1 MSLGLCCQWIEARTK
16 RTGETI
22 YENILD
28 EKSLQLGAY
37 KNGKYDG
44 TRILDTYRGNVKEVL
59 RIIPK
64 LNEHNIKSFRLS
76 SSLFPL
82 FEFCGDIAK
91 NDEQIKTDLAIAG
104 RQFIESGIRVTCHP
118 GQFTVISSDKD
129 NVIHNSIRELEY
141 HAWVFDMMGF
151 ERSPFYAI
159 NI

>member
-82 FEFCGDIAK
+82 YEFCGDIAR
-91 NDEQIKTDLAIAG
+91 NDAEIKSVLQPLLEEERNCEDGSVLYDNTTMVQILNEKYPTQLTILYGEPDY
-104 RQFIESGIRVTCHP
+104 
-118 GQFTVISSDKD
+118 
-129 NVIHNSIRELEY
+129 LE
-141 HAWVFDMMGF
+141 
-151 ERSPFYAI
+151 I
-159 NI
+159 